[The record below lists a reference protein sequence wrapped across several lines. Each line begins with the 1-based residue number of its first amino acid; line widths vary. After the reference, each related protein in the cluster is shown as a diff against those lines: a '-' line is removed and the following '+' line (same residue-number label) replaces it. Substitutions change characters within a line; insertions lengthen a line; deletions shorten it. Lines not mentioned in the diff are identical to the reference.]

1 MKCKPAQQKFADRME
16 SIRHSLA
23 RLSAASERHFG
34 TAIDNA
40 NWGDVTLAADIDSKL
55 KELCDT
61 IFHEGEFAN

>member
-1 MKCKPAQQKFADRME
+1 MKSKPAQEKYAARMT

-23 RLSAASERHFG
+23 RLSQASEQYFG
-34 TAIDNA
+34 TAIENA

-55 KELCDT
+55 KELCDM